1 MGDMGTPPLAGSS
14 KKWYDHAGRDSRS
27 RVSSGDHLS
36 LGGDVKSVDL
46 VFFIFSYQYYIGIM
60 NSYKKK
66 ACISCVYNDDDLP
79 SNNSSLHSSHM
90 IFIYSQFHGFITN
103 QFNDLLPVGL
113 LA

>member
-1 MGDMGTPPLAGSS
+1 MGDMGPPPPPAGSS

-27 RVSSGDHLS
+27 HVSSGDHLS

-46 VFFIFSYQYYIGIM
+46 VFFIFSHQYYIGIM

-66 ACISCVYNDDDLP
+66 ACISCVYNYDDLP

-90 IFIYSQFHGFITN
+90 IFIYS
-103 QFNDLLPVGL
+103 
-113 LA
+113 